1 MDQITDLF
9 DVEVV
14 SEMASGASAL
24 VSLPPDLVTE
34 ITQGDD
40 DPMFATFV
48 IQSGWSN
55 SKRYWA
61 PEVLDKISEQ
71 VNKSGEPVVGYMGHI
86 KPEDDSFTFPDIQ
99 LQWLKSVIQ
108 PSSDKTKMFVKA
120 YVLPGTKARDYLK
133 RKLVRTVSVRGDA
146 NLKRIQ
152 GGVAVSEFDLES
164 IDLSRPRKA
173 GMKTQLV
180 ALTSE
185 MEDSTVKPEEIAALQ
200 ENELRAHN
208 PTLVT
213 EIESKATE
221 PLTVKVTE
229 IEAAAEDAKKDS
241 DLITEI
247 RKTLGLAEDT
257 DVLTTIGELMTKLK
271 QQTKDMKDKVFSE
284 VLEKKFKNE
293 STRNLVKRL
302 AVSEMET
309 PDDGEDE
316 EEDEEK
322 YRAKV
327 EEMFNNFIE
336 NDEDLKTLVA
346 STETGGGRK
355 LTSLPGERGTRE
367 IKEGYSND
375 NIEVSKVSGG
385 RR

>member
-14 SEMASGASAL
+14 SEMASGASTL
-24 VSLPPDLVTE
+24 VSLPPDLVAE
-34 ITQGDD
+34 ITDGDD
-40 DPMFATFV
+40 DPLFATFV

-61 PEVLDKISEQ
+61 PEVLDTISEQ
-71 VNKSGEPVVGYMGHI
+71 VNKAGEPVVGYMGHI
-86 KPEDDSFTFPDIQ
+86 KPDDDAFTFPDIQ

-213 EIESKATE
+213 EIESKATQ
-221 PLTVKVTE
+221 PLTEKVSE
-229 IEAAAEDAKKDS
+229 MEAAAEDGKKS
-241 DLITEI
+241 TDLIVEI
-247 RKTLGLAEDT
+247 RKALGLAEDA
-257 DVLTTIGELMTKLK
+257 DVLTTVGELMTKLK
-271 QQTKDMKDKVFSE
+271 ESTKGIKDKIFSE

-293 STRNLVKRL
+293 NTRNLVRRL
-302 AVSEMET
+302 AVSEMST
-309 PDDGEDE
+309 EDE
-316 EEDEEK
+316 ETEDEDE
-322 YRAKV
+322 YRKKV
-327 EEMFNNFIE
+327 EEMVNNFIE
-336 NDEDLKTLVA
+336 NDDDLKALVA
-346 STETGGGRK
+346 STETGGGRS
-355 LTSLPGERGTRE
+355 LSSLPGERGNRE

-375 NIEVSKVSGG
+375 NIEVTKVSGG